1 MYLNVAI
8 YGYKAKN
15 TDLFAAFPFLPQQIF
30 SRSIAGKPGF
40 KRYMN
45 S

>member
-8 YGYKAKN
+8 SGYKANN
-15 TDLFAAFPFLPQQIF
+15 TDLFAAFPFLPQQIN
-30 SRSIAGKPGF
+30 IAGKPGF

-45 S
+45 T